1 MSVESGGP
9 LRRLVGVYQADGGL
23 RGELAYVIGKVR
35 GTADCALCDTTH
47 GKLGRRREWKDL
59 LPALGVPVELVHL
72 NERTPA
78 VRAASEG
85 RTPCVLAVTDDGAVL
100 LLGPEQLAAVRGDV
114 TALAVALRAAAGRAG
129 LRWPTPPVDAHPD
142 GQVDVEVTGPGSGTE
157 ITRVRTR
164 KPAAS

>member
-1 MSVESGGP
+1 MTVEPGRH
-9 LRRLVGVYQADGGL
+9 LRRLVGVYHADGGL

-72 NERTPA
+72 NERSPA
-78 VRAASEG
+78 VRAASAE
-85 RTPCVLAVTDDGAVL
+85 RTPCVLAVTDDGLRL

-114 TALAVALRAAAGRAG
+114 AAFAATLRAAADRAG
-129 LRWPTPPVDAHPD
+129 LHWPPAPVDANL
-142 GQVDVEVTGPGSGTE
+142 
-157 ITRVRTR
+157 
-164 KPAAS
+164 PAPR